1 VGADQEDSKM
11 KKIAVVSLVAAA
23 LGFAA
28 PAAAGS
34 VTSEIVAH
42 DRVAHVIVLKD
53 SSVLSYNAK
62 TTMPDD
68 LKQGDKVEVEFE
80 GSEGDQSIIVSVQ
93 RVAQ

>member
-1 VGADQEDSKM
+1 
-11 KKIAVVSLVAAA
+11 
-23 LGFAA
+23 
-28 PAAAGS
+28 
-34 VTSEIVAH
+34 
-42 DRVAHVIVLKD
+42 VLKD

-80 GSEGDQSIIVSVQ
+80 GSEGDQSVIVSVQ